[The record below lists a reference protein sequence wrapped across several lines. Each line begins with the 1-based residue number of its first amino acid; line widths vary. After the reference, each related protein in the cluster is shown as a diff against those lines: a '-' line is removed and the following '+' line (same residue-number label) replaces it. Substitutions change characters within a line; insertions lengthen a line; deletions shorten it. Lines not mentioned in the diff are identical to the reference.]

1 MPVQLHFVTN
11 DNKKVFATN
20 NIITVDDQL
29 VSVSDSTSAQNP
41 NMVGKA
47 VWGTGHALLIGDY
60 YECLRKGTPFRIPGT
75 EGAKVIQLILSMYH
89 SHGNRI
95 KTLA

>member
-1 MPVQLHFVTN
+1 MENAFDIEFDYENGGVLKISNP
-11 DNKKVFATN
+11 
-20 NIITVDDQL
+20 
-29 VSVSDSTSAQNP
+29 SDADGMNW
-41 NMVGKA
+41 VEGKA